1 MLLRDLVRKTVTF
14 TKFVFKGRD
23 GNELPDLY
31 KISGSDRLKMLRR
44 EVYLIKSLDKDC
56 IEVTLYDPF
65 EE

>member
-14 TKFVFKGRD
+14 TKFVLKGRD

-31 KISGSDRLKMLRR
+31 KISGNDRLKMLRR

-56 IEVTLYDPF
+56 IEVTLYDPL